1 MLREPGIPGGTEQRR
16 QEGERGEPES
26 ALLVLEPHTV
36 RFERERERDEGRER
50 ERGEERGEEGE
61 RDAGREERRE
71 RERERE
77 RESGARS
84 MCFS

>member
-50 ERGEERGEEGE
+50 RNSIKERYECVVS
-61 RDAGREERRE
+61 AAALILLL
-71 RERERE
+71 
-77 RESGARS
+77 ESL
-84 MCFS
+84 CPDWE